1 MKYIVFCT
9 INQKDNRILVGIHET
24 KDPSIFDG
32 YIGDMVY
39 INQNSTFM
47 YPKTPFQCAVKKYGV
62 QSFKRV
68 TLYVFNTLKEA
79 YNQYECIVNNSFIR
93 QDFTY
98 NGFIPTLTVEGGKE
112 YKGSIYQFNLDGT
125 LIKEWKS
132 INDIMKF
139 YNRTKAKI
147 ISAITFKHMFLNYY
161 WSMHNFIDIKNY
173 NPKDTTKVI
182 HLYTLGGKW
191 LREFTSLE
199 ECSEFLKVDI
209 KTILEAVKTQHKI
222 GNYYVSNALTDLFVP
237 KARRQCLH
245 TKFYLY
251 KNREFIGEFIGKD
264 LLKAIKETSW
274 TKLRNRIN
282 DGGWW
287 GDFYISLN
295 KIPEDKI
302 PERKKREIRIDIY
315 TKYGDFIES
324 INSIKEVRE
333 KYNIPSAKMK
343 RIQQGDKYFGE
354 YIFKYNNK

>member
-9 INQKDNRILVGIHET
+9 VNQKDNRILVGVHGT
-24 KDPSIFDG
+24 NDPSIFDG
-32 YIGDMVY
+32 YIGDGIY

-62 QSFKRV
+62 QSFKRI
-68 TLYVFNTLKEA
+68 TLYVFDTLKEA
-79 YNQYECIVNNSFIR
+79 SNQYRKIVDDHFIE

-98 NGFIPTLTVEGGKE
+98 NGYYIHLSFKGEGE
-112 YKGSIYQFNLDGT
+112 DSPIYQFSLDGT
-125 LIKEWKS
+125 LVKEWKS
-132 INDIMKF
+132 IDDAIKF
-139 YNRTKAKI
+139 YNRTKAKFNH
-147 ISAITFKHMFLNYY
+147 AIWFKHMFIGYY
-161 WSMHNFIDIKNY
+161 WAFDKSIDIEKY
-173 NPKDTTKVI
+173 NPKDLNKVT

-191 LREFTSLE
+191 LKEFTSLE
-199 ECSEFLKVDI
+199 DCAEFLGVDI
-209 KTILEAVKTQHKI
+209 KTILESIKTQHRI
-222 GNYYVSNALTDLFVP
+222 GNYYVSNALTDLFIP

-251 KNREFIGEFIGKD
+251 KNKEYIGEFVGKD
-264 LLKAIKETSW
+264 LLRAIKETSW

-287 GDFYISLN
+287 GDFYISLS
-295 KIPEDKI
+295 KISEDEI
-302 PERKKREIRIDIY
+302 PERKKREIRIDVY

>member
-9 INQKDNRILVGIHET
+9 INQKDNRILVGVHET
-24 KDPSIFDG
+24 EDPSIFDG

-62 QSFKRV
+62 QSFKRI
-68 TLYVFNTLKEA
+68 TLYVFDTLEQA
-79 YNQYECIVNNSFIR
+79 SNQYRKIVDDHFIK

-98 NGFIPTLTVEGGKE
+98 NGYYEYTFTSPEGH
-112 YKGSIYQFNLDGT
+112 SSPIYQFSLDGV

-132 INDIMKF
+132 LNDIVKF
-139 YNRTKAKI
+139 YNKTSPKFAHAI
-147 ISAITFKHMFLNYY
+147 ITRHMFIGYY
-161 WSMHNFIDIKNY
+161 WAFRKSINVKEY
-173 NPKDTTKVI
+173 NSKDLNKST

-191 LREFTSLE
+191 LKEFTSLE
-199 ECSEFLKVDI
+199 DCAEFLKVDI
-209 KTILEAVKTQHKI
+209 KTILESIKTQHRI

-251 KNREFIGEFIGKD
+251 KNREFIGEYIGKD

-295 KIPEDKI
+295 KISEDEI
-302 PERKKREIRIDIY
+302 PERKKREIRIDVY
-315 TKYGDFIES
+315 TQYGDFIES

-343 RIQQGDKYFGE
+343 RIQQGNKYFGQ

>member
-9 INQKDNRILVGIHET
+9 INQKDNRILIGVHGT
-24 KDPSIFDG
+24 NDPSMFDG
-32 YIGDMVY
+32 YIGDNVY

-62 QSFKRV
+62 QSFKRI
-68 TLYVFNTLKEA
+68 TLYIYENYREA
-79 YNQYECIVNNSFIR
+79 QSKYSQIVTNDFIE

-98 NGFIPTLTVEGGKE
+98 NGYDEYMFTSPEGHE
-112 YKGSIYQFNLDGT
+112 SPIYQFTLDGT
-125 LIKEWKS
+125 LVKEWKS
-132 INDIMKF
+132 LNDIVQF
-139 YNRTKAKI
+139 YNKTSPKFAHAI
-147 ISAITFKHMFLNYY
+147 ITRHMFIGYY
-161 WSMHNFIDIKNY
+161 WSFDKSIDVEKY
-173 NPKDTTKVI
+173 NPKDLNKVT

-191 LREFTSLE
+191 LKEFTSLE
-199 ECSEFLKVDI
+199 DCAEFLGVDI
-209 KTILEAVKTQHKI
+209 KTILESVKTQYRI
-222 GNYYVSNALTDLFVP
+222 GNYYVSNALTDLFIP

-245 TKFYLY
+245 TRFYLY
-251 KNREFIGEFIGKD
+251 KNKEFIGEYIGKD
-264 LLKAIKETSW
+264 LLRVIKETSW

-287 GDFYISLN
+287 GDFYISLS
-295 KIPEDKI
+295 KISEDEI
-302 PERKKREIRIDIY
+302 PERKKREIRIDVY